1 MNDTLK
7 AEIKNMVARIG
18 DLKVS
23 EIGDDTHLAK
33 DLRMDSLQ
41 ALELLAELEHHYQI
55 QISEDHLGEFT
66 SINKLTDLVSE
77 LTARRA
83 TGA

>member
-18 DLKVS
+18 DLNVS

-41 ALELLAELEHHYQI
+41 ALELLAELEKQYQI
-55 QISEDHLGEFT
+55 QISEDQLGEFT
-66 SINKLTDLVSE
+66 SVNKLTDLVSE
-77 LTARRA
+77 LTARHA